1 MNTTPTG
8 SLAAVLGRLVWMM
21 VGPLALVLTLYYVVT
36 SGTGWRTGADVL
48 YFVILLAM
56 IVGKWIEFR
65 GGDPRTSSGEPVKPG
80 DLRRYILMTLVLGTI
95 LWAVANLVGNHLLG
109 K

>member
-1 MNTTPTG
+1 MSTSPTG

-21 VGPLALVLTLYYVVT
+21 VGPLSLALTLYYIVT
-36 SGTGWRTGADVL
+36 SGTGWGTGVDLL

-56 IVGKWIEFR
+56 ILGKWLEFR
-65 GGDPRTSSGEPVKPG
+65 GGDPRTSTGDPAKPG
-80 DLRRYILMTLVLGTI
+80 DLRRYILMTLGVGAAV
-95 LWAVANLVGNHLLG
+95 WAVANLVGNHLLA